1 MRSLSLALFLTA
13 TLASAQ
19 STTTNVQLILDA
31 SGSMFS
37 RFADTT
43 RIAAAKDVLTN
54 FVSSLPEGANL
65 NVGLRIYGANTSAG
79 DPSACQDSK
88 LVLPMRGLDRA
99 ALTSTVTATRPRG
112 ATPIVYSLTQAA
124 ADFPQDA
131 SRKLVVLVTDGLE
144 SCGGNLQAA
153 LEAFKARGIEVDI
166 RVIGIDLG
174 ANAQRAFSGLKF
186 ENVDSSA
193 ALAAALGRATQ
204 DVAKPVETR
213 LPVTVDLTENGRPVT
228 SGATVSFVGSV
239 DASNKTDL
247 AAGTNGYTGSLLA
260 GTYTATVTSAAN
272 GAQSFSGL
280 TVAPGAANRFTFEI
294 GKVANVN
301 VTVTPAN
308 PVAGSKVQVAF
319 SGAPAGDRNWVTVTR
334 KGDPDAV
341 YSDWTY
347 AKGASG
353 NVELTLPDVE
363 GELEARYVLKNP
375 DGTERVIGR
384 SVPFTARRVTTSVD
398 GPSEALAGG
407 TVSVRWT
414 GPNNERDYVTI
425 VKKGAPEGSYLS
437 YQYTRSANPVT
448 LNLPTEP
455 GEYELRYSSDDSNK
469 TMASK
474 AITLKAAEYAL
485 DAPSEALAGGT
496 VSVRWTGP
504 NNARDYVTI
513 VKKGAPAGSY
523 LSYGYTRNANP
534 VQLKLPVEPGEYELR
549 YSTEASSPNPIL
561 ASRPITLKGSSYA
574 LEAPSEAV
582 AGGTVDVRWTGPNN
596 ERDYITIVKKGA
608 PVGSYLDY
616 GYTRNANPVRLKLPV
631 EPGEYELRY
640 STEAASPNPT
650 LASRSITLKGAT
662 YNLSGPRE
670 AKVGE
675 TISVRWTGPGNAGDY
690 ITIVKKGAPV
700 GSYLDYAYTREGAT
714 VQITVPNEPG
724 EYELRYSTE
733 AASPNP
739 TLFSAPIT
747 VKR

>member
-19 STTTNVQLILDA
+19 SASTNVQLILDA

-37 RFADTT
+37 RFGDTT

-65 NVGLRIYGANTSAG
+65 NVGLRIYGANSSAG
-79 DPSACQDSK
+79 DPSSCQDSK
-88 LVLPMRGLDRA
+88 LVLPMTGLNRA

-131 SRKLVVLVTDGLE
+131 SRKLIVLVTDGLE

-153 LEAFKARGIEVDI
+153 LDAFKARGIEVDI

-174 ANAQRAFSGLKF
+174 ANAQRSFSGLKF
-186 ENVDSSA
+186 ENVASAA
-193 ALAAALGRATQ
+193 ALAEALGRATQ
-204 DVAKPVETR
+204 DVAKPAETR
-213 LPVTVDLTENGRPVT
+213 LPVTVTLTENGRPVT
-228 SGATVSFVGSV
+228 SGATVSFASSVG
-239 DASNKTDL
+239 AQTKTDL
-247 AAGTNGYTGSLLA
+247 TASAQGYGASLLA
-260 GTYTATVTSAAN
+260 GTYTATVTSTAN
-272 GAQSFSGL
+272 GAQSFAGL
-280 TVAPGAANRFTFEI
+280 IVAPGAANRFTFEI
-294 GKVANVN
+294 GKVGNVN
-301 VTVTPAN
+301 VTVTPTN

-319 SGAPAGDRNWVTVTR
+319 TDAPAGERNWVTVTR

-341 YSDWTY
+341 FADWAYT
-347 AKGASG
+347 KGASG
-353 NVELTLPDVE
+353 TVELTLPDVE

-375 DGTERVIGR
+375 DGTERVVGR
-384 SVPFTARRVTTSVD
+384 SAPFTARRVTTSVD
-398 GPSEALAGG
+398 GPAEALAGG
-407 TVSVRWT
+407 TVAVRWT

-425 VKKGAPEGSYLS
+425 VRKGAPEGSYLA
-437 YQYTRSANPVT
+437 YKYTREGNP
-448 LNLPTEP
+448 LNLTLPTEP

-469 TMASK
+469 TLASK
-474 AITLKAAEYAL
+474 AIVLKAAQYAVEGP
-485 DAPSEALAGGT
+485 ASVPAGGT

-504 NNARDYVTI
+504 SNPTDYVTI
-513 VKKGAPAGSY
+513 VKKGAPEGSY
-523 LSYGYTRNANP
+523 LHYRYTREGNP
-534 VQLKLPVEPGEYELR
+534 LTLNVPVEPGEYELR
-549 YSTEASSPNPIL
+549 YSSDASNRTL
-561 ASRPITLKGSSYA
+561 ASRPLTVTGVSYA
-574 LEAPSEAV
+574 LEAPSTAV
-582 AGGTVDVRWTGPNN
+582 AGGALSVRWTGPGNP
-596 ERDYITIVKKGA
+596 RDYITIVRKGA

-616 GYTRNANPVRLKLPV
+616 AYTREGNPVSIKLPV

-650 LASRSITLKGAT
+650 LASRPITLTGAT

-675 TISVRWTGPGNAGDY
+675 SISVRWTGPSNPGDY

-700 GSYLDYAYTREGAT
+700 GSYLDYAYTREGNP
-714 VQITVPNEPG
+714 VSIKVPDEPG